1 MFTDLYILPR
11 QQTRDLLFDF
21 KIEPLPLIPHP
32 DQCNI
37 MPFIAELLLPVFD
50 I

>member
-11 QQTRDLLFDF
+11 QQTRDLLFNFRLD
-21 KIEPLPLIPHP
+21 PLPLIPHP
-32 DQCNI
+32 GQFNI